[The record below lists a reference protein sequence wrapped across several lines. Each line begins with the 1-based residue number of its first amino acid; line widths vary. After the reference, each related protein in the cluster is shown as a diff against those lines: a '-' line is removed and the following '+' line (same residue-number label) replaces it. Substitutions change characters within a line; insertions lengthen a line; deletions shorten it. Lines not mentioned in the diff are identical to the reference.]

1 MALNG
6 RRGRR
11 VGEIFLLSGA
21 QSYEWMFASA
31 VLNQTLL
38 SFPGTLQRNSST
50 ILERNIERSGEL
62 IIVSHGVCLLS
73 GSLSGDV
80 RDNKEIS

>member
-11 VGEIFLLSGA
+11 VGEILLLSGA

-31 VLNQTLL
+31 VLNQPLL
-38 SFPGTLQRNSST
+38 SFPGTLQGNSST
-50 ILERNIERSGEL
+50 ILKRNIEWSGEL
-62 IIVSHGVCLLS
+62 IIVSHGCLLS
-73 GSLSGDV
+73 GSLAGDV